1 MAIAAYGRFWER
13 CTCAIQQRSPR
24 MFEILVQKCASK
36 HFNQIQVVK
45 SCPDFRDMVCRR
57 EERMIAKASVDH
69 TGKLQL
75 NRVAAKRAEL
85 KLFFLSLTV
94 LHDLRMCPGHCV
106 SGVRL
111 I

>member
-1 MAIAAYGRFWER
+1 MAILAYSRFWAT
-13 CTCAIQQRSPR
+13 CTRVIQQRSLR
-24 MFEILVQKCASK
+24 MLEILVQKCASE

-45 SCPDFRDMVCRR
+45 SYPDFRDVLSSR
-57 EERMIAKASVDH
+57 EERMIAKASMDH
-69 TGKLQL
+69 TGRFQL
-75 NRVAAKRAEL
+75 DRVASKRAEL

-94 LHDLRMCPGHCV
+94 LHDLRMRSSHYV